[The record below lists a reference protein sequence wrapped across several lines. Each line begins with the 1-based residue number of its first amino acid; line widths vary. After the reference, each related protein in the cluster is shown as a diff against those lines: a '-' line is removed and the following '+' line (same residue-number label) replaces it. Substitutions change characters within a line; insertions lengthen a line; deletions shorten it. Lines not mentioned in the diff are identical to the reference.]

1 MDDFSYRDG
10 YDEGVYGTGPL
21 RQRKSNTMLVAVLLV
36 IVIFLCGVVSILSI
50 LNIRLFQALNR
61 HNEQEAII
69 SVADTAPTAPD
80 ETVQED
86 SPEKFPAL
94 PADPPAEEGSAETEE
109 LPLQEI
115 YSRNIPAVVSVITK
129 THGASATGSGV
140 IISSDGYIVTNHHV
154 VEDAAAII
162 VKLSDDREME
172 AALIG
177 QDEVCDLA
185 VLQIEAEG
193 LTAARFGDSD
203 RLRVGDSVVAIGDP
217 LGENFRGTMTN
228 GIISAINRDVALGG
242 MKLNLIQTNAAL
254 NSGNSGG
261 PLIDSHGQVVGINTM
276 KIGTFA
282 DMAGV
287 EGIGFALPSK
297 LVKDVAGQLITQ
309 GFVSGRP
316 TLGLEVETLSKFYQ
330 HYFHMPAGLYITR
343 IDPDGPCAELGLA
356 QGDVLLKLNG
366 EPVYTPADLHSFLYD
381 HEIGDSIVLEI
392 FREGQ
397 IGTAT
402 AILAEKTN

>member
-21 RQRKSNTMLVAVLLV
+21 RQRKSNTMLIAVLLV

-61 HNEQEAII
+61 RNEQEAII
-69 SVADTAPTAPD
+69 SVADTAPTAPE
-80 ETVQED
+80 ETMGQDVPED
-86 SPEKFPAL
+86 IIAL
-94 PADPPAEEGSAETEE
+94 PANPTAGESADESEE

-115 YSRNIPAVVSVITK
+115 YARNIPAVVSIITK

-140 IISSDGYIVTNHHV
+140 ILSTDGYIVTNHHV

-162 VKLSDDREME
+162 VKLSDDRELE
-172 AALIG
+172 ATLIG

-185 VLQIEAEG
+185 VLQIEADN
-193 LTAARFGDSD
+193 LTAAQFGDSD

-228 GIISAINRDVALGG
+228 GIISAINRDVVLGG

-261 PLIDSHGQVVGINTM
+261 PLIDSHGHVVGINTM

-287 EGIGFALPSK
+287 EGIGFALPGK
-297 LVKDVAGQLITQ
+297 LVTDVAGQLISQ

-366 EPVYTPADLHSFLYD
+366 EPVYTPTDLHSFLFD

>member
-1 MDDFSYRDG
+1 MEDFSYKDG

-21 RQRKSNTMLVAVLLV
+21 RQRKSNTMLITVLLV
-36 IVIFLCGVVSILSI
+36 LVIFLCGVVSILSI

-61 HNEQEAII
+61 HNEQEAVI
-69 SVADTAPTAPD
+69 SVADTNPTVPDAPPEDLTPEMFLSLPAEPSAA
-80 ETVQED
+80 ED
-86 SPEKFPAL
+86 SPET
-94 PADPPAEEGSAETEE
+94 DE

-115 YSRNIPAVVSVITK
+115 YSRNIPAVVSIITK
-129 THGASATGSGV
+129 THGAAATGSGV
-140 IISSDGYIVTNHHV
+140 IISPDGYIVTNHHV
-154 VEDAAAII
+154 IEDAAVIL

-172 AALIG
+172 ASLVG

-185 VLQIEAEG
+185 VLQIAADN

-228 GIISAINRDVALGG
+228 GIISAINRDVTLGG

-261 PLIDSHGQVVGINTM
+261 PLIDSHGHVVGINTM

-297 LVKDVAGQLITQ
+297 LVKDVAEQLIHQ

-356 QGDVLLKLNG
+356 QGDILLKLDS
-366 EPVYTPADLHSFLYD
+366 EPVFTPTDLRSFLFAR
-381 HEIGDSIVLEI
+381 EIGDSVVLEI
-392 FREGQ
+392 FREGK
-397 IGTAT
+397 IRTAT
-402 AILAEKTN
+402 AILAEKTD

>member
-1 MDDFSYRDG
+1 MDDFYKDG

-21 RQRKSNTMLVAVLLV
+21 HQRRSNTMLITVLLV

-69 SVADTAPTAPD
+69 SVADTAPTLPESTAKEDIPDAFIRLPAAPPAVNAAPD
-80 ETVQED
+80 SD
-86 SPEKFPAL
+86 
-94 PADPPAEEGSAETEE
+94 E

-129 THGASATGSGV
+129 THGASATGTGV
-140 IISSDGYIVTNHHV
+140 IISPDGFIVTNHHV

-162 VKLSDDREME
+162 VKLNDDRELE
-172 AALIG
+172 GTVVGL
-177 QDEVCDLA
+177 DEVCDLA
-185 VLQIEAEG
+185 VLRIAADN
-193 LTAARFGDSD
+193 LTAVQFGDSD
-203 RLRVGDSVVAIGDP
+203 QLRVGDSVVAIGDP

-228 GIISAINRDVALGG
+228 GIISAINRDIALGG

-276 KIGTFA
+276 KIGAFA
-282 DMAGV
+282 DAAGV

-297 LVKDVAGQLITQ
+297 LVSDVAEQLIRQ

-316 TLGLEVETLSKFYQ
+316 TLGLEVEALSRFYQ

-356 QGDVLLKLNG
+356 QGDVLLSLDG
-366 EPVYTPADLHSFLYD
+366 EPVVTPSDLHSFLFD
-381 HEIGDSIVLEI
+381 HQIGDSIVLEI
-392 FREGQ
+392 YRKGQ

>member
-21 RQRKSNTMLVAVLLV
+21 RQRKRNTMLIAVLLV

-50 LNIRLFQALNR
+50 LNIRLFQALSR
-61 HNEQEAII
+61 RNEQEAII
-69 SVADTAPTAPD
+69 SVADTAPTTPEETMEQDAP
-80 ETVQED
+80 E
-86 SPEKFPAL
+86 SFIAL
-94 PADPPAEEGSAETEE
+94 PASPSAEASSEAEE

-115 YSRNIPAVVSVITK
+115 YARNIPAVVSIITK

-140 IISSDGYIVTNHHV
+140 IISTDGYIVTNHHV

-172 AALIG
+172 ASLIG

-185 VLQIEAEG
+185 VLQIEADN
-193 LTAARFGDSD
+193 LTAAQFGDSD

-228 GIISAINRDVALGG
+228 GIISAINRDVIIGG

-261 PLIDSHGQVVGINTM
+261 PLIDSHGLVVGINTM

-287 EGIGFALPSK
+287 EGIGFALPAA
-297 LVKDVAGQLITQ
+297 LVKNVAGQLISQ

-366 EPVYTPADLHSFLYD
+366 EPVYTPADLHSFLFD